1 MMSSQIMCRLIVV
14 PIVSGSA
21 ARVLVV
27 SPDASLGS
35 PQPTLSPIAMDGE
48 GKFLATRSEAPLPR
62 TGIGRVGARRRDDT
76 SECGLQTEPAR
87 QRGRGRAV
95 IRSDPVIFAI
105 PGDEAGNALVDSGD
119 RGT

>member
-27 SPDASLGS
+27 SPDASLAS

-76 SECGLQTEPAR
+76 REGALQTDHAL
-87 QRGRGRAV
+87 QRGRERAG
-95 IRSDPVIFAI
+95 IRSHPRIF
-105 PGDEAGNALVDSGD
+105 
-119 RGT
+119 